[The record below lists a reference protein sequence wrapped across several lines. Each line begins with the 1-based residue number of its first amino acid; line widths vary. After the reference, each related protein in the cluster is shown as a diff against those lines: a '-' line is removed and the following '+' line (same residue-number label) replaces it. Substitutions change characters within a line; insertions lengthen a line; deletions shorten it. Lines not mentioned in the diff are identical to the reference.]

1 MRIAIVGS
9 GRIGSGLGRAWV
21 RAGHVVVFGVRQP
34 DDPKHVPLVA
44 ETGATVTTLAAAL
57 DGADVTVLATP
68 FAAVADVARELP
80 DWSGRVVVDCTNAIG
95 PGPGLTVGHT
105 DSAAEVNA
113 RLLPGA
119 ALVKSFTAQGAES
132 LANPVYG
139 GVRATNFYCGDD
151 PEAKRVVRGLIE
163 DVGFEPMDLGG
174 LSAARV
180 LEPMTLVWLFASR
193 VLGSRE
199 FAFTLLRR

>member
-1 MRIAIVGS
+1 MRIAVVGS

-21 RAGHVVVFGVRQP
+21 RAGHAVVFGVRNP
-34 DDPKHVPLVA
+34 DDPKHAPLVA
-44 ETGATVTTLAAAL
+44 ETGAVVTTLAAAL

-68 FAAVADVARELP
+68 FSAVPDVARELP
-80 DWSGRVVVDCTNAIG
+80 DWSGRVVIDCTNAIG
-95 PGPGLTVGHT
+95 PGPSLAVGHT

-119 ALVKSFTAQGAES
+119 RLVKSFTAQGAES
-132 LANPVYG
+132 LAHPVYA

-151 PEAKRVVRGLIE
+151 AHAKGVVRGLIE
-163 DVGFEPMDLGG
+163 DVGFEPLDLGG

-180 LEPMTLVWLFASR
+180 LEPMTLVWLLASR
-193 VLGSRE
+193 ALGSRE
-199 FAFTLLRR
+199 FAFTLLRQ